1 MNALPKGVE
10 EITKENKQFTLSPFT
25 ASVSSRTITIILI
38 GVVVISNY
46 TSDVYFLTQDQSIS
60 TLENNY
66 VRITLDLTCSSS
78 GSTSISYSLVE
89 YNENLIPN
97 WASIDSSSGVLT
109 LNTPDVYSDTEYNLW
124 VSSTISGVSTPVL
137 KQIKLLVQNKLSVP
151 MCIVVNWNR
160 CSKTNRSYWDACNS
174 DYNLDSGQCYLPK
187 PKIESKKDPNIGK
200 TFCIVMQVFAWITLA
215 ICLIWSYMN
224 PSSISILW
232 SMISQLQFFFLGLFY
247 QIAMHNWKEYKFIY
261 SFY

>member
-109 LNTPDVYSDTEYNLW
+109 LNTPDVYSDTEYNL
-124 VSSTISGVSTPVL
+124 
-137 KQIKLLVQNKLSVP
+137 
-151 MCIVVNWNR
+151 
-160 CSKTNRSYWDACNS
+160 
-174 DYNLDSGQCYLPK
+174 
-187 PKIESKKDPNIGK
+187 
-200 TFCIVMQVFAWITLA
+200 
-215 ICLIWSYMN
+215 
-224 PSSISILW
+224 
-232 SMISQLQFFFLGLFY
+232 
-247 QIAMHNWKEYKFIY
+247 
-261 SFY
+261 